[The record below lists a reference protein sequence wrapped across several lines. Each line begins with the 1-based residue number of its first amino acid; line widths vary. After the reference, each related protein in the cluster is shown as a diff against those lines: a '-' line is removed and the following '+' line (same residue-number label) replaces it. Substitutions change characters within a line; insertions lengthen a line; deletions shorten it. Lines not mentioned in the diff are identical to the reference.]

1 MMIDQSVSYEQIE
14 KIAYNAERKL
24 LREVHLFDVYQGD
37 KITSEKKSFALTFI
51 LLDDQQTL
59 TEKQID
65 KTMER
70 LMAAFEKEVGAVI
83 RKS

>member
-1 MMIDQSVSYEQIE
+1 MRE
-14 KIAYNAERKL
+14 
-24 LREVHLFDVYQGD
+24 LRVFDVYQGD
-37 KITSEKKSFALTFI
+37 KIEAGKKSYAVTF
-51 LLDDQQTL
+51 LLSDDEQTL

-70 LMAAFEKEVGAVI
+70 LMLALEKEAGAII

>member
-1 MMIDQSVSYEQIE
+1 MLIDTQITYAQIE
-14 KIAYNAERKL
+14 SIAHKAEHKL
-24 LREVHLFDVYQGD
+24 LRELRVFDVYQGD
-37 KITSEKKSFALTFI
+37 KIEAGKKSYAVTF
-51 LLDDQQTL
+51 LLSDDEQTL

-70 LMAAFEKEVGAVI
+70 LMLALEKEAGAII